1 MISEGNLNRYR
12 IFCAVA
18 ECESISKAAE
28 INYISQ
34 PAISKAITKL
44 EESLGTVL
52 FFRNHRGVTLTDEG
66 KMLYEQ
72 LKSAFEI
79 IKIGEDKLKH
89 INELGVGKIRIGT
102 SAVLCKF
109 LLLNYI
115 KGYVEKNPHVKI
127 TIECQSSA
135 KIHKL
140 LLDGRIDIAL
150 IVKPDNVSDI
160 NFIPLLEI
168 DDVFVSTK
176 SYYENFKKREDGSIF
191 ENGNIMLLDGE
202 NVTRNHI
209 DKYFNQNKIEPTHI
223 LEVSE
228 MDMLIEFAKISIGA
242 ACVIKQ
248 FIQPELENGNLMEI
262 PLKAPINK
270 RVVGLVYAKCTKPTA
285 SMDKFIKFVENFR

>member
-72 LKSAFEI
+72 LKAAFEI

-248 FIQPELENGNLMEI
+248 FIKPELENGNLMEI